1 MKFETTM
8 KSITASASTV
18 IAALL
23 LITSASAAADDAG
36 WYLGGNL
43 GQSSA
48 TIDEDK
54 IRANLAASG
63 LTMTSIDSDERDFGY
78 KVFGGYQFN
87 RYFAI
92 EGGYFDLG
100 EFGFTA
106 TTSPPGTLSGEMEL
120 TGMFVDPVLIL
131 PMTERFSALARIGFS
146 SVEAESSFSA
156 TGSASAPPNREKRSS
171 NYKYGV
177 GLQYAVTERLG
188 LRAEV
193 ERYRIDD
200 AVGADNEGDLDLVSL
215 GLVYRF
221 AGEKV
226 AAAPMA
232 TPPPVVAAAP
242 APVAAPEPVR
252 TEEYCSF
259 LDIAFEINKGAIQ
272 REEKER
278 LAYLGTF
285 LTKYPKTT
293 AIIQGH
299 ADNVGSDEDNLRLSQ
314 QRADGVVQYL
324 VNDLHVAP
332 SRLRAVGYGES
343 RPIADN
349 NTSEG
354 KKANRRINAV
364 IRCATDIE
372 GLRVIPA
379 RVTLAIEMEFDP
391 KSSEIEPQYRDN
403 LAHVANYLKA
413 NPTVTATVEGHAA
426 TSIGVGAREV
436 AVSDELAMQ
445 LSKRRAQNVVKYLIS
460 KYGIES
466 SRLSAEGFGNTR
478 RVTYDDTLAEQKEN
492 RRVNI
497 ILNYARK

>member
-8 KSITASASTV
+8 KSISVASPLV
-18 IAALL
+18 LAALVL
-23 LITSASAAADDAG
+23 TTSVCAVADDSG

-54 IRANLAASG
+54 IRANLASSG
-63 LTMTSIDSDERDFGY
+63 LTMTSIDSDEREFGY

-87 RYFAI
+87 RYFAL

-106 TTSPPGTLSGEMEL
+106 TTSPPGTLNGEMGL

-131 PMTERFSALARIGFS
+131 PITERFSALGRIGFS
-146 SVEAESSFSA
+146 SVEAQSSFGA
-156 TGSASAPPNREKRSS
+156 TGSVSAPPNREKRSS
-171 NYKYGV
+171 NYKYGL
-177 GLQYAVTERLG
+177 GLQFAVTEHFD
-188 LRAEV
+188 LRAEA

-200 AVGADNEGDLDLVSL
+200 GVGTDNEGDLDLVSL

-221 AGEKV
+221 AGE
-226 AAAPMA
+226 
-232 TPPPVVAAAP
+232 TAAP
-242 APVAAPEPVR
+242 APMAPPPPVAAAVPPPVAAPAPMP

-259 LDIAFEINKGAIQ
+259 LNIAFEINKGVIQ

-285 LTKYPKTT
+285 LEKYPNTT
-293 AIIQGH
+293 AVIEGH
-299 ADNVGSDEDNLRLSQ
+299 ADSVGSDEANLKLSQ
-314 QRADGVVQYL
+314 QRADSVVQYL
-324 VNDLHVAP
+324 VNDLHIAP
-332 SRLRAVGYGES
+332 SRLTAVGYGES

-349 NTSEG
+349 DTSEG

-364 IRCATDIE
+364 IRCASDIE
-372 GLRVIPA
+372 GLTVIPA
-379 RVTLAIEMEFDP
+379 RVTLAVELEFDP
-391 KSSEIEPQYRDN
+391 KSAEIEPQYRDN
-403 LAHVANYLKA
+403 LAHVAKYLKA

-426 TSIGVGAREV
+426 PSIGVGAKEV
-436 AVSDELAMQ
+436 PVSDELAMQ

-460 KYGIES
+460 RYGIES

-478 RVTYDDTLAEQKEN
+478 RVTYGDTLAEQKEN

-497 ILNYARK
+497 ILNYPRK